1 METKLLNQPVLYNY
15 FRSSTSARVRIG
27 LNLKG
32 IDYEYVSLHLRKKEH
47 QTEEYLKINPYGLL
61 PAIEFPSG
69 IKLNQ
74 SLAILE
80 YLDEIYP
87 TPSIIPIN
95 PMERAKVRSMA
106 YAIALEIHPLNNLH
120 VLNYLKEDLALDDL
134 GIKNW
139 FSKWVHKAFM
149 PFENILQ
156 NDKDTGIYCFG
167 DTPTLVDICL
177 FAQVVNNAR
186 FEVDMTS
193 YPKINSVY
201 KACLN
206 NKAFY
211 DALPK
216 NQPDAE

>member
-1 METKLLNQPVLYNY
+1 MLNQPILYNY
-15 FRSSTSARVRIG
+15 FRSSTSVRVRIG

-32 IDYEYVSLHLRKKEH
+32 IDYKYVSLHLRKKEH
-47 QTEEYLKINPYGLL
+47 QTEEYLKINSYGLL
-61 PAIEFPSG
+61 PTIEFPSG

-87 TPSIIPIN
+87 TPSIIPVN
-95 PMERAKVRSMA
+95 PLDRAKVRSMA

-134 GIKNW
+134 GVKNW

-156 NDKDTGIYCFG
+156 NDKDAGLYCFG
-167 DTPTLVDICL
+167 STPTLVDICL

-186 FEVDMTS
+186 FEVDMTR

>member
-1 METKLLNQPVLYNY
+1 MLNQPVLYNY
-15 FRSSTSARVRIG
+15 FRSSTSVRVRIG
-27 LNLKG
+27 LNFKG
-32 IDYEYVSLHLRKKEH
+32 IDYKYVSLHLRKKEH

-80 YLDEIYP
+80 YLDEKLIEFYL
-87 TPSIIPIN
+87 IPL
-95 PMERAKVRSMA
+95 ERAKVRSMA

-120 VLNYLKEDLALDDL
+120 VLNYLKDDLNLDDV
-134 GIKNW
+134 GVKNW
-139 FSKWVHKAFM
+139 FSKWVHKAFT
-149 PFENILQ
+149 PFESILQ
-156 NDKDTGIYCFG
+156 NDKDTGLYCFG
-167 DTPTLVDICL
+167 NTPTLVDICL

-186 FEVDMTS
+186 FEVDMTR

>member
-15 FRSSTSARVRIG
+15 FRSSTSVRVRIG

-32 IDYEYVSLHLRKKEH
+32 IDYKYVSLHLRKKEH

-134 GIKNW
+134 AIKNW

-216 NQPDAE
+216 NQADAE